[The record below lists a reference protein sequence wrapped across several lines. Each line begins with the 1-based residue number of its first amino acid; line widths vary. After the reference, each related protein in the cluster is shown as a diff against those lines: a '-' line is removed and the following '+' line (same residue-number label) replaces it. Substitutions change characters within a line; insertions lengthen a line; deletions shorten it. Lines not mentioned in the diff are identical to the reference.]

1 MPKIVD
7 HEKQKQ
13 LLAEATWRII
23 CRHGI
28 QQASVRHIAKEA
40 HMSVGSLRHYFASQ
54 SDLFAYS
61 MQLVSER
68 VEKRIQSI
76 SFNGPPLEDMKKVL
90 YQLLPIDEESRSEME
105 VWIAFTTKALSDPA
119 LKALNNAVYEK
130 MRFGI
135 QSIVEALISHNLAQ
149 PGLDPELETARLHA
163 LIDGLAMHAVISPAT
178 MSSER
183 MQLLVSQHLDALCSQ
198 TGQKKNSS

>member
-1 MPKIVD
+1 
-7 HEKQKQ
+7 
-13 LLAEATWRII
+13 
-23 CRHGI
+23 
-28 QQASVRHIAKEA
+28 
-40 HMSVGSLRHYFASQ
+40 MSVGSLRHYFASQ

-105 VWIAFTTKALSDPA
+105 VWIAFTSKALSDPA

-149 PGLDPELETARLHA
+149 PDLDLELETARLHA